1 MQGPFLRKYGVET
14 TIPFTLFEVD
24 GVAFRV
30 DAVAATAD
38 TTIQIN
44 EATALS
50 CTNLFVDRGTGYSQT
65 LTAAEMTG
73 ARIVVYIVDSA
84 TKVWLDDSYVVE
96 TYGHPSAMHPFDLGT
111 SFGSAATAYGLTT
124 AGTIATQAAVGIAA
138 GTALTSIPWNAAWDA
153 EVESEV
159 VDGIAAGTALT
170 SIPWNAAWDAEVESE
185 VVDGIGAGTAL
196 TSIPWN
202 SDWDTEVESE
212 VTDSLVAHNLDHLAL
227 TATGSADMTD
237 EVADNT
243 ILSRMLSN
251 GDTSAFVP
259 STDGLQLIRDAITDA
274 NPQNYS
280 ATANNETT
288 GTLDSGTY
296 ADTATVNTTYYQTSP
311 AGAAV
316 GGFGLNVD
324 LTFSIGTGRV
334 PSAVQ
339 VTGYFDSGAQRTVQ
353 VWGYDYIQA
362 AYVQLSNSANDFGN
376 AGANQAFEYAMT
388 TNMVQVSDGE
398 VKIRFT
404 STSITAADDFYCDAV
419 IVSSVAQEASG
430 LTSDQIQQAVWARS
444 DSGHDEDTLGY
455 NLAKA
460 HILSGDISSATSASQ
475 FIIDAGV
482 AVNDAYN
489 GMVITVED
497 KTDDHYESRRIVDYI
512 GATNEV
518 FVDRALGFT
527 PVANDDYY
535 IMNAA
540 YADVNTTHVA
550 GYAQT
555 AMDIGGNIGI
565 AGSSLTAINLPNQ
578 TMDITGNIIGN
589 LSGSVGSVTGHTPQT
604 GDSFARIGAGGSSLT
619 ALPGQPY
626 GIEKNAAL
634 SNFEFLMVDATDH
647 FTPETGLTVTG
658 NRSIDGGA
666 FASVSGAIA
675 EVSNGIYQ
683 FDAAAADTN
692 GDLITWRFSAAGA
705 ADTFVTF
712 KTES

>member
-185 VVDGIGAGTAL
+185 VVDGIGAGTGLTIVTDKIDTVQASLDTIGAGTGLTIITGKLTDIDTASAATIVDLMWDEVLSGATHNVPSSAGRRLRAIQDYSDYEDGAVWIDTVNGAAGTTDFENGTVSNPVDSIADAL
-196 TSIPWN
+196 TIAASVGLTRLHIMPN
-202 SDWDTEVESE
+202 STVAFAASMDGYHIDAEGATISLGGQSVSGTIIHGATIAGDDDGSNTNPTVYHGCVMTSHTLGLHEMHEAGFGGTITFAE
-212 VTDSLVAHNLDHLAL
+212 AGTFDYIHCYSLVA
-227 TATGSADMTD
+227 G
-237 EVADNT
+237 
-243 ILSRMLSN
+243 
-251 GDTSAFVP
+251 TSTPGIDV
-259 STDGLQLIRDAITDA
+259 
-274 NPQNYS
+274 
-280 ATANNETT
+280 
-288 GTLDSGTY
+288 
-296 ADTATVNTTYYQTSP
+296 
-311 AGAAV
+311 GAAV
-316 GGFGLNVD
+316 GTCNVNLRLYSGGIEIQNFGQAGTDNMSLEGFGQLVINANC
-324 LTFSIGTGRV
+324 TGGTI
-334 PSAVQ
+334 AVRGNFT
-339 VTGYFDSGAQRTVQ
+339 VTDNASGAVT
-353 VWGYDYIQA
+353 
-362 AYVQLSNSANDFGN
+362 LS
-376 AGANQAFEYAMT
+376 
-388 TNMVQVSDGE
+388 
-398 VKIRFT
+398 
-404 STSITAADDFYCDAV
+404 DDARID
-419 IVSSVAQEASG
+419 VAQINAEADTA
-430 LTSDQIQQAVWARS
+430 LSDYDGPTKSEMDTAHALLATQA
-444 DSGHDEDTLGY
+444 
-455 NLAKA
+455 
-460 HILSGDISSATSASQ
+460 
-475 FIIDAGV
+475 
-482 AVNDAYN
+482 
-489 GMVITVED
+489 
-497 KTDDHYESRRIVDYI
+497 
-512 GATNEV
+512 
-518 FVDRALGFT
+518 
-527 PVANDDYY
+527 
-535 IMNAA
+535 
-540 YADVNTTHVA
+540 
-550 GYAQT
+550 
-555 AMDIGGNIGI
+555 NIGI